1 MERRRILYRCLL
13 AAWLVL
19 SCGLPAYA
27 LQDVSC
33 VAPTYHFRSTSASYN
48 SRVPVATY
56 TPEVRTFK
64 PNANGGAMTTPFTY
78 RISSQGPSVAGGG
91 GNAGGGVSYRS
102 SGSSRG
108 IIYGTGSVSMPVI
121 QFKSTSAY
129 LPAGEEMSI
138 ANNANKVLRKPS
150 SWGGG
155 APGEDDDPIGVLP
168 DRVPVGEPFVLLLM
182 AMAYGV
188 WRRLR
193 CRRVNQ

>member
-1 MERRRILYRCLL
+1 MERRILYRCLL

-33 VAPTYHFRSTSASYN
+33 AAPPTYHFRSTSVSYS

-78 RISSQGPSVAGGG
+78 RVSSQGPSVVGGG

-121 QFKSTSAY
+121 QFQSTSAY
-129 LPAGEEMSI
+129 LPAGEEISI
-138 ANNANKVLRKPS
+138 AGSVNKAPRKAS
-150 SWGGG
+150 AWG

-182 AMAYGV
+182 ALAYGV